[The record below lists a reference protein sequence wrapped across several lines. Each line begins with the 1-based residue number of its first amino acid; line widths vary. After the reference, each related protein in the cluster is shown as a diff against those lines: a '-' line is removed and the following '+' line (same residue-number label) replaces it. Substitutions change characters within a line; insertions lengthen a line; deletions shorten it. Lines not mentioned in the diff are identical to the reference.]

1 MQGIAVHLREEK
13 NEKADWAY
21 RQISILY
28 FFFCSFCRDRMS
40 ENEGRNKDS
49 LAKRLKSGAD
59 HQRHPGFSS
68 FILFFILILIISPAY
83 AAETGNQII
92 LAGGDENFYPY
103 EYIDNSGQPA
113 GFNIDLLKAVSEEM
127 NLNIS
132 IELKPWHEVRK
143 DLESGRINL
152 ITGMYYSE
160 ERDRTINFSNHY
172 IIVSHA
178 IFVREGSDIRGLK
191 DISGKE
197 IIVQNGAIMYDYVKS
212 NGISDRIIVVDDAS
226 EALLLL
232 ASKSHDCALL
242 SKLHGEFII
251 IQNSISGIET
261 VGPPIKPQ
269 KYCFA
274 ASAEGSELIPLLN
287 EGLAI
292 IKKNGRYDEIYNK
305 WFGVYE
311 EREFYSTLIN
321 LILFLLLPFIVLLT
335 AALVWS
341 FSLRKQVAKKS
352 AELKEKLI
360 QQKKIQDALNES
372 KNKYHELFNSIN
384 EAVFLHEV
392 LPDNKSSTFTEV
404 NETACRR
411 LGYTRDELLKMKV
424 SDTIRLEISE
434 YKSIQAEIIEK
445 GNQISFY
452 TEHIRKDGS
461 VFPVYIKARI
471 LELGGCKYILQL
483 ARDISEEKE
492 SQRREADALKQI
504 EQNLSQLAILNDEI
518 RNPLTVIVGVV
529 DMEMENSADIILKQ
543 ADEINKLIK
552 KLDQG
557 WLESAKIREYLK
569 KHHEIDDTENNRE
582 K

>member
-1 MQGIAVHLREEK
+1 MKVK
-13 NEKADWAY
+13 NE
-21 RQISILY
+21 S
-28 FFFCSFCRDRMS
+28 
-40 ENEGRNKDS
+40 RNKSS
-49 LAKRLKSGAD
+49 LAERLNPGAD
-59 HQRHPGFSS
+59 HQRHPGFLL
-68 FILFFILILIISPAY
+68 FILFCILILTISPVY
-83 AAETGNQII
+83 AAGTANQII

-103 EYIDNSGQPA
+103 EYIDDSGQPA
-113 GFNIDLLKAVSEEM
+113 GFNIDLLNAISEEM

-132 IELKPWHEVRK
+132 IELETWHKVRK
-143 DLESGRINL
+143 DLENGRIDL

-172 IIVSHA
+172 IIVSNA
-178 IFVREGSDIRGLK
+178 IFVREGSDIRSLK

-197 IIVQNGAIMYDYVKS
+197 IVVQNGAMMYNYVKS
-212 NGISDRIIVVDDAS
+212 NEISDRIIPVDDAS
-226 EALLLL
+226 EAFLLL
-232 ASKSHDCALL
+232 ASGSHDCALL
-242 SKLHGEFII
+242 SKLHGEFLITKTG
-251 IQNSISGIET
+251 ISGIET
-261 VGPPIKPQ
+261 VGSPIEPQ
-269 KYCFA
+269 KLCFA
-274 ASAEGSELIPLLN
+274 ASAEGSEFLPVLN

-311 EREFYSTLIN
+311 EHEFYSTLLN
-321 LILFLLLPFIVLLT
+321 LILFLLLPFIILLT
-335 AALVWS
+335 VALVWS

-360 QQKKIQDALNES
+360 QQKKIEGALKES
-372 KNKYHELFNSIN
+372 KNKYHELFDSIN

-392 LPDNKSSTFTEV
+392 LPDNKSSNFTEV

-411 LGYTRDELLKMKV
+411 LGYTRDELLQMKI
-424 SDTIRLEISE
+424 SDIIRPEILE
-434 YKSIQAEIIEK
+434 YNSIQAEIIEK
-445 GNQISFY
+445 GNHFSFY

-471 LELGGCKYILQL
+471 LEFGDRKYILQL

-492 SQRREADALKQI
+492 SRRREGDALKQI
-504 EQNLSQLAILNDEI
+504 EENISQLAILNDEI
-518 RNPLTVIVGVV
+518 RNPLTVIIGAV

-543 ADEINKLIK
+543 ADEINKLIR

-557 WLESAKIREYLK
+557 WLESEKIREYLR
-569 KHHEIDDTENNRE
+569 KHHEIDDTEDMEDSGE